1 MTKNSEISVCKD
13 FHPDQD
19 PDDND
24 WFYRPFK
31 SSAFSDHTERMSS
44 EKELEESC
52 SSGENTSTYETE
64 LGNGNVKKIVVLSV
78 PAGHKTK
85 P

>member
-1 MTKNSEISVCKD
+1 MRNNSETSLCKD

-24 WFYRPFK
+24 WFYHPFK
-31 SSAFSDHTERMSS
+31 SSTFSDYTERMSS

-52 SSGENTSTYETE
+52 SRGANTSTYE
-64 LGNGNVKKIVVLSV
+64 LGNGNVKKL
-78 PAGHKTK
+78 
-85 P
+85 